1 MTRASTAA
9 SIALLSCV
17 GVWIAA
23 PDAAPAGA
31 TIDVRLKSALGTTR
45 SKVGDAIDAITVT
58 SLVVNGKVIA
68 TPGCAMPGVV
78 VESLRP
84 KGIKE
89 REVVALEFKQLVAKN
104 NVTHAIETALFDVD
118 NARETVDAGGR
129 ILGVA
134 PVEKSESGADFLKT
148 AASGVQIMKSLVS
161 KAVGRIPPQIDYKP
175 GAELILRVT
184 KAPAAASIICGPV
197 PPQLA
202 QSEALSKVVNA
213 QPLRTLTKTGG
224 PSDVT
229 NLVFI
234 GTREQLAAGFAA
246 AGWSTAEALS
256 ATSGAKTFLATV
268 AGAGYSEAPVSEQFI
283 AGTLP
288 DAVFQKQL
296 NTFAE
301 RHHLRIWRA
310 KETFNGQPVWI
321 AAATHD
327 TAFVLSKEV
336 KLFTHGI
343 DPEIDG
349 ERLKIVNDLSFAG
362 AVASHTLVPRPKAPR
377 TAQTSIGETVRTD
390 GKAAVV
396 VLRKPEGR

>member
-1 MTRASTAA
+1 MRRRSRAVVTIVLGAA
-9 SIALLSCV
+9 IWPITPS
-17 GVWIAA
+17 
-23 PDAAPAGA
+23 AAPAGP
-31 TIDVRLKSALGTTR
+31 TIDVRLKSPLGTTK
-45 SKVGDAIDAITVT
+45 SKRGDAVEAVTIT

-68 TPGCAMPGVV
+68 TPGCVMPGLV

-84 KGIKE
+84 KGLKE
-89 REVVALEFKQLVAKN
+89 REVVSLEFKKLVARN
-104 NVTHAIETALFDVD
+104 NVTHAIETTVADVD
-118 NARETVDAGGR
+118 NARETVDGDGR

-134 PVEKSESGADFLKT
+134 PVEKSESGTDFLKT
-148 AASGVQIMKSLVS
+148 AAGGVQIMKSLMA

-184 KAPAAASIICGPV
+184 KAPTAASIVCGPV
-197 PPQLA
+197 PPQLP

-234 GTREQLAAGFAA
+234 GTREQMAAGFAA

-283 AGTLP
+283 DGKLP
-288 DAVFQKQL
+288 DLVFQKQL

-310 KETFNGQPVWI
+310 KENFNGQPVWI
-321 AAATHD
+321 SAATHD

-343 DPEIDG
+343 DPEIDF

-362 AVASHTLVPRPKAPR
+362 AVASHTLVARPRAPR

-390 GKAAVV
+390 GRAAVI
-396 VLRKPEGR
+396 VLKKP